1 MKFAISLNKNIEC
14 EYICSQIQK
23 LVNKYQQHSQD
34 ISRAVLVIDIVNVTD
49 SADSLLPKIEY
60 NSNCNS

>member
-14 EYICSQIQK
+14 DYICRQIQS
-23 LVNKYQQHSQD
+23 LVNKYQQNSQD

-49 SADSLLPKIEY
+49 SNDSLIPKIEY
-60 NSNCNS
+60 KPDCNS